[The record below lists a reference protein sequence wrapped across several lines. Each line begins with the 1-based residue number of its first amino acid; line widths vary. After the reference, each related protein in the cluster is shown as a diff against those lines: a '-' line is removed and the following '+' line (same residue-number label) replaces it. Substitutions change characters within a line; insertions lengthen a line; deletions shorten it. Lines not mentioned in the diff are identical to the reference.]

1 MALGVVFMGGGSGG
15 HLYPALAIAERVR
28 DEAPDARFVYL
39 CSQREID
46 AQILSAEGAEFV
58 PVPAR
63 SPGRSPGSV
72 VRFLRSWGPSVRAA
86 RGVFRQLKDER
97 RTVVP
102 VAMGGF
108 VAAPCVMGARAE
120 KLDVLM
126 ANLDAVPGL
135 ANRWIARRAH
145 TIVTAAPVEGRDWR
159 RIAPVVRRAAVPSAP
174 PADCRRRFGLDPS
187 TPTLLVTGG
196 SQGAR
201 TLNDLATTLA
211 DQSPSP
217 LRAWQVIHQTGRGAN
232 PDIPGAYER
241 AGVRAW
247 VGAFIEDMASAWGAA
262 DLAIARSG
270 AGSVAEAWA
279 SATPCVFLPYPYHKD
294 QHQKRNARPL
304 VEAGACVVIEDRLD
318 PARTLE
324 GSSGALAD
332 LLASPDRRESMRSA
346 FEALGPADG
355 AGRLARLVLD
365 RANA

>member
-28 DEAPDARFVYL
+28 DEAPDARFLFL
-39 CSQREID
+39 CSQRDID
-46 AQILSAEGAEFV
+46 ARILDAQGAEFV
-58 PVPAR
+58 QVPAR
-63 SPGRSPGSV
+63 PPGRSPGALI
-72 VRFLRSWGPSVRAA
+72 RFMRSWGPSVRAA
-86 RGVFRQLKDER
+86 RGVIQQLKREE

-126 ANLDAVPGL
+126 TNLDAVPGM

-145 TIVTAAPVEGRDWR
+145 TIVTAAPVEGRDWT
-159 RIAPVVRRAAVPSAP
+159 RIPPVVRRAAVPNDP
-174 PADCRRRFGLDPS
+174 PGVCRERFGLDPDA
-187 TPTLLVTGG
+187 PTLLVTGG

-201 TLNDLATTLA
+201 TLNELATAIASATPTA
-211 DQSPSP
+211 
-217 LRAWQVIHQTGRGAN
+217 LRAWQVIHQTGRDADPN
-232 PDIPGAYER
+232 IPGAYER

-270 AGSVAEAWA
+270 AGSVAEAWS
-279 SATPCVFLPYPYHKD
+279 SATPCIFLPYPYHRD
-294 QHQKRNARPL
+294 QHQRRNALPL
-304 VEAGACVVIEDRLD
+304 VEAGACVLIEDRLD

-324 GSSGALAD
+324 GSSGEIAD
-332 LLASPDRRESMRSA
+332 LLASAQRRDAMRA
-346 FEALGPADG
+346 GFATLGPADG
-355 AGRLARLVLD
+355 AERLARMLLD